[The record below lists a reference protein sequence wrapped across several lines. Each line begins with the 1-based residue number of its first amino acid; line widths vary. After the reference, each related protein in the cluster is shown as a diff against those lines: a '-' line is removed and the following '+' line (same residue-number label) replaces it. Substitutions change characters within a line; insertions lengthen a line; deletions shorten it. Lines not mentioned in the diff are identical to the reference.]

1 MKMFLFFHIFEQI
14 AICTADSRANT
25 DQFVEMLGVSDCV
38 DMIVCGDD
46 TNTEPKPSPH
56 NALKICEALGVDP
69 AEVQIFSLSYF
80 SVNKPFSFWSSNIW
94 QFNNI
99 KAHS

>member
-1 MKMFLFFHIFEQI
+1 MPFYFQI
-14 AICTADSRANT
+14 AICTADSRPNT
-25 DQFVEMLGVSDCV
+25 EQLVQTLGVADCV

-69 AEVQIFSLSYF
+69 AEVI
-80 SVNKPFSFWSSNIW
+80 I
-94 QFNNI
+94 
-99 KAHS
+99 

>member
-1 MKMFLFFHIFEQI
+1 MNFFFEHIDLLTHLFIQI

-25 DQFVEMLGVSDCV
+25 VQFVEMLDVSDCV

-46 TNTEPKPSPH
+46 TNTEPKPSPY

-69 AEVQIFSLSYF
+69 AEVQEFSLNYYTFQSRNH
-80 SVNKPFSFWSSNIW
+80 SSFCLNI
-94 QFNNI
+94 I
-99 KAHS
+99 